1 MLNCYLV
8 CKKKVIHI
16 LNIFYCLFF
25 TNFSQQKFVN
35 LLTQLSI
42 NNYALINQLSINF
55 SNGLSIITGETG
67 AGKSILLGAL
77 GLVLGNR
84 ADLSSL
90 KDTSTKCIVEAKLE
104 IANYNLQDFFEKV
117 DLDYEAETII
127 RREILP
133 SGKSRA
139 FVNDTPVTLSVLNEL
154 RSKLI
159 DVHSQH
165 QTMQLSDVNFQF
177 SILDALAKNS
187 ERIASYQ
194 RGYQQLNQLKRD
206 LTDLETQQR
215 EANQQYDYNLHLCK
229 ELEEANIQID
239 EQEELEITLEKL
251 NNIED
256 IKLNL
261 SEALEISINDE
272 IGIQNL
278 LNTLENR
285 LSKIANFSKK
295 YQEISERI
303 TSVKI
308 EMDDIIAELE
318 NANEN
323 VDFNPN
329 EVEIINDRLQ
339 LLYNLQKKH
348 YVNSNEELV
357 AVFESLS
364 NKVAQVASADEVIQ
378 QKQEEINQV
387 SEKLDKV
394 ASLISKARIQSI
406 PKLTKELQTL
416 LADLGMENARFF
428 IKIHSTET
436 YFSNGKDELE
446 FLFSANKGGNFGELK
461 KVASGGELSRIM
473 LSVKKVLSENAQLPT
488 IIFDEIDTG
497 VSGEVSNKIAAIMQQ
512 MSQHM
517 QVIAITHLPQ
527 IAAKGMQHYKVY
539 KEEVSGKTT
548 TNLKQL
554 SIDERIV
561 EIAEM
566 LSGKNISDS
575 AITHAKELLN

>member
-1 MLNCYLV
+1 ML
-8 CKKKVIHI
+8 
-16 LNIFYCLFF
+16 
-25 TNFSQQKFVN
+25 S
-35 LLTQLSI
+35 QLSI
-42 NNYALINQLSINF
+42 NNYALINHLSIDF
-55 SNGLSIITGETG
+55 SSGLSIITGETG

-90 KDTSTKCIVEAKLE
+90 KDTSTKCIVEAKVA
-104 IANYNLQDFFEKV
+104 ISNYNLQDFFNSV

-154 RSKLI
+154 RVKLI

-165 QTMQLSDVNFQF
+165 QTMQLSDNNFQF
-177 SILDALAKNS
+177 AILDALAKNTP
-187 ERIASYQ
+187 RIDSYK
-194 RGYQQLNQLKRD
+194 RGFTQLNKLRKDLLQL
-206 LTDLETQQR
+206 
-215 EANQQYDYNLHLCK
+215 EAKQKESNQQYDYNLHLFK
-229 ELEEANIQID
+229 ELEEAKIKVD
-239 EQEELEITLEKL
+239 EQELLEEKLEKL

-256 IKLNL
+256 IKDNL
-261 SEALEISINDE
+261 SEALELTVNEE
-272 IGIQNL
+272 IGVQNL

-285 LSKIANFSKK
+285 LTKIASFSKE
-295 YQEISERI
+295 YQELSERI

-308 EMDDIIAELE
+308 EIDDIVSELE
-318 NANEN
+318 DANEN

-329 EVEIINDRLQ
+329 EAEEINDRLQ

-348 YVNSNEELV
+348 SVSSNKELLTVFEEISDKVV
-357 AVFESLS
+357 AVE
-364 NKVAQVASADEVIQ
+364 SADEFINKK
-378 QKQEEINQV
+378 QKEIDLV

-394 ASLISKARIQSI
+394 ASLITKARVASI
-406 PKLTKELQTL
+406 PKLNKQLEVL
-416 LADLGMENARFF
+416 LADLGMENARFS
-428 IKIHSTET
+428 IKIKPTKS
-436 YFSNGKDELE
+436 YFANGKDELE

-473 LSVKKVLSENAQLPT
+473 LSVKTILSENTQLPT

-512 MSQHM
+512 MSKNM

-527 IAAKGMQHYKVY
+527 IAAKGSNHYKVY
-539 KEEVSGKTT
+539 KDEVKGVTT

-554 SIDERIV
+554 STEERIV

-566 LSGKNISDS
+566 LSGKDISDS
-575 AITHAKELLN
+575 ALIHAKELLN

>member
-1 MLNCYLV
+1 ML
-8 CKKKVIHI
+8 
-16 LNIFYCLFF
+16 
-25 TNFSQQKFVN
+25 TS
-35 LLTQLSI
+35 LSI
-42 NNYALINQLSINF
+42 KNYALIDNLHVKFNDGF
-55 SNGLSIITGETG
+55 SIITGETG

-90 KDTSTKCIVEAKLE
+90 KDTSQKCVVEAK
-104 IANYNLQDFFEKV
+104 ISITDYNLQDFFEEV

-139 FVNDTPVTLSVLNEL
+139 FVNDTPVVLSVLNQL
-154 RSKLI
+154 RTRLI

-165 QTMQLSDVNFQF
+165 QTMQLSDATFQF
-177 SILDALAKNS
+177 SILDALADNS
-187 ERIASYQ
+187 KRIASYK
-194 RGYQQLNQLKRD
+194 RGYQQYNQLKKELLR
-206 LTDLETQQR
+206 LEEEQQN
-215 EANQQYDYNLHLCK
+215 ANQQYDYNLHLFK
-229 ELEEANIQID
+229 ELEEAKIQAD
-239 EQEELEITLEKL
+239 EQEDLETTLEKL
-251 NNIED
+251 NNIEE

-261 SEALEISINDE
+261 SEALEISINEE

-285 LSKIANFSKK
+285 LSKIANFSKE
-295 YQEISERI
+295 YQEISERVV
-303 TSVKI
+303 SVKI
-308 EMDDIIAELE
+308 EIDDIVAELE
-318 NANEN
+318 TANEN

-329 EVEIINDRLQ
+329 EAEQINDRLQ

-348 YVNSNEELV
+348 YVSSNKELLVVYEEL
-357 AVFESLS
+357 SQ
-364 NKVAQVASADEVIQ
+364 KVAQVESAEDI
-378 QKQEEINQV
+378 INQKKKEIQEV
-387 SEKLDKV
+387 AVKLDKV
-394 ASLISKARIQSI
+394 ASLISKARISAI

-416 LADLGMENARFF
+416 LTDLGMGNARFS
-428 IKIHSTET
+428 IKIKPSKS
-436 YFSNGKDELE
+436 YFLNGKDELE

-473 LSVKKVLSENAQLPT
+473 LSVKKVLSENTQLPT

-512 MSQHM
+512 MSNNM

-527 IAAKGMQHYKVY
+527 IAAKGNNHYKVY
-539 KEEVSGKTT
+539 KKEINGTTT

-554 SIDERIV
+554 TKEERVV